1 MLAKIQ
7 GGNKMTYQNV
17 YAAYP
22 AYRDNI
28 GNVIEVILKEGRDWD
43 YHCFVTFKHHW
54 AEAYGTDFQKAIMQ
68 SEEVNGKKRNHVLLF
83 SNECC
88 VIPGK
93 VRKPRIKDD
102 GAYGYIVDEAIKKV
116 EEVGSGTKITF
127 INDDTIILENKISTI
142 NKYRRRTKNLRKDNM
157 IQKGEN
163 GNIDRVII
171 YK

>member
-1 MLAKIQ
+1 MSY
-7 GGNKMTYQNV
+7 NDV
-17 YAAYP
+17 YAVYP
-22 AYRDNI
+22 SYNDGVGNGIMVVSKDGKKWYRI
-28 GNVIEVILKEGRDWD
+28 CLT
-43 YHCFVTFKHHW
+43 TFKHHW